1 MGTVAGTEKAPDE
14 AEQHAKFSD
23 RALAMIAL
31 AIDTLLLYLLGDPVD
46 PVAVWKKL
54 PG

>member
-1 MGTVAGTEKAPDE
+1 MKAK
-14 AEQHAKFSD
+14 QHAKFSD
-23 RALAMIAL
+23 RALVMITL
-31 AIDTLLLYLLGDPVD
+31 AIDTSLLYFVGDPVD